1 MHAKK
6 TIGLVLTAAWCAAL
20 VATAAAALYPD
31 RNEQFMP
38 KPRSLAVDY
47 SRMFPLTDG
56 TRFAVA
62 CPKPAETAAGAK
74 FVRDHAAN
82 WLGCR
87 PKVAEE
93 LADEA
98 FVSPEAYRLKVDERG
113 VAIAAGG
120 FAGVRHAISTLRQAI
135 DPIPGVETFSGWQ
148 SPLLAVED
156 APALAWRG
164 IHVCWFP
171 ECTVQDI
178 ERYLR
183 LAAYYKYNYFVL
195 ESWGMFVSEK
205 HPGLNWPGSPMTKAE
220 VRRLAGIAKDLG
232 ITLIPQYNI
241 FGHASGSRRSGG
253 KHAVIDLDRK
263 YLPLFEPFGWNWCL
277 SNPATKRVVT
287 DVVLEMHEAFGSPP
301 YFHLGCDEA
310 LDPTCSLCRA
320 TDYRVT
326 VSRFIAHVHD
336 ALKARGA
343 RSMVWHAIFFDNDA
357 KEWCPS
363 LVKPGRE
370 EAGKFMEM
378 QPRDLV
384 MCDYQYGTSVN
395 GEWPSGMILH
405 KKGFPVLMCPWAR
418 REGVYEQAK
427 YVREKGLLG
436 LLLTT
441 WHQIPLSALHY
452 FENGARASWE
462 MHDGKPL
469 ALLNPHVAAHHMR
482 VVGWDVPNRGYRDT
496 GWWKRQLPFEVTR

>member
-1 MHAKK
+1 MKSGVAK
-6 TIGLVLTAAWCAAL
+6 TAMAAWSAAL

-82 WLGCR
+82 WLGYR
-87 PKVAEE
+87 PNVAEASAE
-93 LADEA
+93 EA
-98 FVSPEAYRLKVDERG
+98 FASPEAYRLKVDERG

-120 FAGVRHAISTLRQAI
+120 VAGVRHAISTLRQAI

-178 ERYLR
+178 VRYLR

-205 HPGLNWPGSPMTKAE
+205 HPGLNWPESPMTKAE

-287 DVVLEMHEAFGSPP
+287 DVVLEMHEAFGSPS

-320 TDYRVT
+320 TDYREPVH
-326 VSRFIAHVHD
+326 RPRARCAEGAGRAEYGLARHVFRQQRQGVVPEPGQARTRGGGEVHGHAAARPRHVRLPVREIRQRRVAERHD
-336 ALKARGA
+336 PAQEGVPGADVPVGSARG
-343 RSMVWHAIFFDNDA
+343 R
-357 KEWCPS
+357 
-363 LVKPGRE
+363 LR
-370 EAGKFMEM
+370 AG
-378 QPRDLV
+378 Q
-384 MCDYQYGTSVN
+384 
-395 GEWPSGMILH
+395 
-405 KKGFPVLMCPWAR
+405 
-418 REGVYEQAK
+418 
-427 YVREKGLLG
+427 VR
-436 LLLTT
+436 
-441 WHQIPLSALHY
+441 P
-452 FENGARASWE
+452 
-462 MHDGKPL
+462 
-469 ALLNPHVAAHHMR
+469 
-482 VVGWDVPNRGYRDT
+482 
-496 GWWKRQLPFEVTR
+496 